1 MTWAGKNVAWAMN
14 NDKGKKTIRAA
25 YYAAQVFY
33 SFFVMYVY
41 TRFITYFSISGS

>member
-1 MTWAGKNVAWAMN
+1 MAETSTEHPSSSDMTWAGKNVAWAMN

-33 SFFVMYVY
+33 SFFVM
-41 TRFITYFSISGS
+41 